1 MSDGANETVK
11 MGSKTPRVPEGDRVV
26 VEQAIAAAESRTGAE
41 FVVAVAARSGR
52 YDRAEDVFGLVFGLL
67 GVTAAWLLFQGV
79 MPNPGDWETGW
90 TLTLGLPVV
99 LGIFAGWTV
108 LGAAIASRVPVLAR
122 PFILSRQMEE
132 EVQTRGREAFHMFRV
147 DGGEDA
153 PGVLIYVSLL
163 ERRVLIRAS
172 DALGAKLPGGGA
184 GAFDAARD
192 GLVGDIKAGRE
203 IGASLSGAVERCAAA
218 IAGVCPRTGAER
230 TKGIAN
236 TVRLLA

>member
-26 VEQAIAAAESRTGAE
+26 VEAAIASAESRTGAE

-52 YDRAEDVFGLVFGLL
+52 YDRAEDLFGLVFGLL

-132 EVQTRGREAFHMFRV
+132 EVRTRGREAFHMFRV

-172 DALGAKLPGGGA
+172 DALSAKIAGGGA

-218 IAGVCPRTGAER
+218 IAGVCPHAGAER
-230 TKGIAN
+230 TKTIAN